1 MKNHWN
7 QRQRNIDIK
16 VWIQVIMTAHMFMNY
31 IIYKHK
37 HVFVFAL
44 TADSKVNKCI
54 STNKSVVIL
63 NPVNRIK
70 KENNKTI

>member
-1 MKNHWN
+1 
-7 QRQRNIDIK
+7 
-16 VWIQVIMTAHMFMNY
+16 MTAHMFMNY